1 MVIKTKEIFNGE
13 ANAVSYTIHKEEIG
27 RIGLT
32 VESDYFQ
39 IKYFMVKEKK
49 RNTGVG
55 RKLLGKMIKEVKKA
69 KGTKIIVFP
78 NSEPY
83 EGDKPIKPEKLYK
96 IYEHL
101 GFDLE
106 NKKADLK
113 KPNNKMIMILR

>member
-55 RKLLGKMIKEVKKA
+55 RKLLEKMIKEVKKA

-83 EGDKPIKPEKLYK
+83 EGDKP
-96 IYEHL
+96 
-101 GFDLE
+101 
-106 NKKADLK
+106 
-113 KPNNKMIMILR
+113 